1 MRTECLP
8 RGREVCYTV
17 GMKSLLLSL
26 LLAVVAPLWAL
37 TEGTREQ
44 VRSAMDRGFA
54 YLRGTQTAEGNWSD
68 KRFPGLSALALWAMA
83 RAQQPEN
90 SEAAAKAEAYILS
103 CAQPDGGL
111 YVQIPGR
118 RGGGLGNYNTCLCM
132 AALHAVGGKARNV
145 EVLLAARAY
154 VASTQIETEGLH
166 EGGFG
171 YDKSSPRAYTDL
183 NNTFYALDA
192 MRLTQDVEEARPA
205 GQKRVDINWE
215 AARKYVLSMQEQ
227 EGAEAGGFVYNRE
240 VPRGGAPGGSGG
252 GSSLRSHGSMT
263 YAGLLS
269 MLHCQL
275 SREDP
280 KVRSTYQWLGKHWSL
295 KENAGQG
302 NQGLYFYYEILS
314 RALSAAGI
322 EKLPLEDGTT
332 VDWREELAKEL
343 LARQHSDGAWR
354 NESNRFWEGDPA
366 LSTSYA
372 LLALSFVLE

>member
-1 MRTECLP
+1 
-8 RGREVCYTV
+8 
-17 GMKSLLLSL
+17 MKSLLLSL
-26 LLAVVAPLWAL
+26 LLTVVMPLWAL

-83 RAQQPEN
+83 RAPRPEN
-90 SEAAAKAEAYILS
+90 SEAATKAEAYILS

-111 YVQIPGR
+111 YVPIPGR

-132 AALHAVGGKARNV
+132 TALHAAGGKTQNT

-154 VASTQIETEGLH
+154 IASTQIETEGLH

-171 YDKSSPRAYTDL
+171 YDKTSPRAYTDL

-192 MRLTQDVEEARPA
+192 MRLTQDVEESRPA

-215 AARKYVLSMQEQ
+215 AAKKYVLSMQEQ
-227 EGAEAGGFVYNRE
+227 EGEAAGSFVYNRE
-240 VPRGGAPGGSGG
+240 VPRGGVST
-252 GSSLRSHGSMT
+252 LRSHGSMT

-280 KVRSTYQWLGKHWSL
+280 KVRSTCQWLGAHWTL

-302 NQGLYFYYEILS
+302 NQGLYFYYEILA

-322 EKLPLEDGTT
+322 DRLPLEDGST
-332 VDWREELAKEL
+332 VDWREALAKEL
-343 LARQHSDGAWR
+343 LARQQADGAWR

-372 LLALSFVLE
+372 LLALTFVLE